1 MSKRTRLWTPA
12 DLSVSPVSWL
22 DASLGGEKQNGG
34 LIRAMNR
41 ANGSCFVAGAQPAS
55 SVAPEV
61 SEDETLASKTFL
73 NLGTAG
79 HQGYMVAT
87 GTESALEGKTGFSV
101 FAVQRMSDS
110 ESFRAVVL
118 SISDASGAELGALS
132 FGTRVPIQPVQTWD
146 TVHFLEPGILQADG
160 HATPNLPRTDMP
172 LLLVQSPAS
181 GGVYFLSID

>member
-1 MSKRTRLWTPA
+1 MSTRTRPWTPE
-12 DLSVSPVSWL
+12 DLSVKPVAWL

-41 ANGSCFVAGAQPAS
+41 ANDSCFVAGAQPAS
-55 SVAPEV
+55 SIAPEL
-61 SEDETLASKTFL
+61 SEETQAGKTFL
-73 NLGTAG
+73 KFGTSG
-79 HQGYMVAT
+79 HQGYIVAT
-87 GTESALEGKTGFSV
+87 GSESAIEGKTGFSV
-101 FAVQRMSDS
+101 FAVQRMSDA
-110 ESFRAVVL
+110 ESSRAVVL
-118 SISDASGAELGALS
+118 SISDASGTELGALA

-160 HATPNLPRTDMP
+160 HATPNFPRNDMP